1 MALDDRMK
9 DADDPLRGTAKE
21 TAGAAGDEE
30 LRAEGRGDQA
40 RGEQRGFFEDTVED
54 VKNKAE
60 EIINDLRQRFDK
72 K

>member
-9 DADDPLRGTAKE
+9 NAADRLGGKAEE
-21 TAGAAGDEE
+21 TAGEATGNEE

-40 RGEQRGFFEDTVED
+40 RADLQDALQD

-60 EIINDLRQRFDK
+60 GIVSDLKQNFDK